1 MADFKQTV
9 ESSKGGFERL
19 MSQIP
24 GYHGYKEKE
33 NRRAA
38 DKLLRDHLYVQLD
51 GQRRRLIELQRQLVD
66 SGGLLMMD
74 DLDRALLKVQKLG
87 DAIRTASY
95 GYGGMFDA
103 VTVKEQRLDALY
115 AFDQEMLEQAS
126 AVQKA
131 VDALAAALDS
141 SGDAK
146 AGIQGVMAAAEAANT
161 TWRQR
166 QDALTG
172 AS

>member
-1 MADFKQTV
+1 MADFRQTV

-38 DKLLRDHLYVQLD
+38 DKLLRDHLYAQLD
-51 GQRRRLIELQRQLVD
+51 GQRRRLMEFQRQLVD

-87 DAIRTASY
+87 DTIRTASY

-103 VTVKEQRLDALY
+103 VTVREERLDALY
-115 AFDQEMLEQAS
+115 TFDQGMLEHVS

-131 VDALAAALDS
+131 IDALATAMDA

-146 AGIQGVMAAAEAANT
+146 AGIQSVMAAAEAANA

-172 AS
+172 AA

>member
-1 MADFKQTV
+1 VADFRQTV
-9 ESSKGGFERL
+9 ESSKGGFEKL
-19 MSQIP
+19 VSQIP

-38 DKLLRDHLYVQLD
+38 DKLLREHLYAEFD
-51 GQRRRLIELQRQLVD
+51 SQRRRLIELQRQLVEG
-66 SGGLLMMD
+66 GGLMVID
-74 DLDRALLKVQKLG
+74 DLDRATLKVQKLG

-95 GYGGMFDA
+95 GYGGLFDA
-103 VTVKEQRLDALY
+103 VTVKEDRLDALY
-115 AFDQEMLEQAS
+115 AFDQGMLDQVS
-126 AVQKA
+126 AIQKA
-131 VDALAAALDS
+131 VDALAGAVDTG
-141 SGDAK
+141 GDVK
-146 AGIQGVMAAAEAANT
+146 AGIQGVMAAAEAANS